1 MDFLIISGMSG
12 AGKSEAVR
20 ILEDMGYYCMDNV
33 PPILLSQIVG
43 LMNDAKFSVQK
54 VAFVAD
60 IRGRGFFE
68 SFFDGLDSLREMNI
82 NPKILFMD
90 AQDFVLINRY
100 KELRRPHPLSEG
112 GLIQNGIDKER
123 KLLSKIR
130 KQADFLVDT
139 SHLKKADLKA
149 ELSKL
154 FLEEKISNLTI
165 NVCSFG
171 FKYGT
176 LTDADLVFDVRFIP
190 NPFYISELKAL
201 SGEDEPVKKF
211 VLENE
216 LTKIFL
222 EKITELLAFL
232 IPHYTKEGKS
242 SLVIGV
248 GCTGGR
254 HRSVAIASEL
264 CKRLEKT
271 GERAVVTHRDIMKEA
286 ICL

>member
-1 MDFLIISGMSG
+1 M
-12 AGKSEAVR
+12 
-20 ILEDMGYYCMDNV
+20 
-33 PPILLSQIVG
+33 
-43 LMNDAKFSVQK
+43 
-54 VAFVAD
+54 
-60 IRGRGFFE
+60 
-68 SFFDGLDSLREMNI
+68 
-82 NPKILFMD
+82 
-90 AQDFVLINRY
+90 
-100 KELRRPHPLSEG
+100 
-112 GLIQNGIDKER
+112 
-123 KLLSKIR
+123 
-130 KQADFLVDT
+130 
-139 SHLKKADLKA
+139 
-149 ELSKL
+149 
-154 FLEEKISNLTI
+154 
-165 NVCSFG
+165 
-171 FKYGT
+171 
-176 LTDADLVFDVRFIP
+176 
-190 NPFYISELKAL
+190 

-242 SLVIGV
+242 SLVIGI